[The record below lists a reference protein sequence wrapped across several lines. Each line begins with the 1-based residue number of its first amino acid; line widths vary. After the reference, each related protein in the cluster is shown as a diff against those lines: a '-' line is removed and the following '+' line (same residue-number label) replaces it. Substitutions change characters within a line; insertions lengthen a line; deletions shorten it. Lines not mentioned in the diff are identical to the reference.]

1 MRQLRV
7 EKPPI
12 RGTDVMDW
20 QTFLINQGLLTD
32 VADGIFGPS
41 TAKASRDY
49 QTNVGIGADGVV
61 GPFTLARALDGGLT
75 STAEPLQ
82 AGMDANVNC
91 TELASNIAVARIKF
105 VVRYY
110 SKFSSKALTLTE
122 ARALSGAGL
131 QLMTVYQDTNDKLEF
146 FTTDIG
152 AEQARRALDLAGGI
166 GQPEGSAIYFA
177 ADFDPAPDDVRGPLM
192 EYFHA
197 VHDVFATSPYSVG
210 VYGSGLA
217 CRLIRDSGFAKFTWL
232 SQSTGF
238 RDYRAFL
245 PQADVVQAAPARDL
259 IPQKLN
265 IDDDIAQSADFGAFQ
280 LSTAT

>member
-1 MRQLRV
+1 M
-7 EKPPI
+7 

-20 QTFLINQGLLTD
+20 QTFLVNQGLLTD
-32 VADGIFGPS
+32 AADGIFSPD
-41 TAKASRDY
+41 TAKASRAY
-49 QTNVGIGADGVV
+49 QTKAGIEADGVV
-61 GPFTLARALDGGLT
+61 GAFTLARALDDGLT
-75 STAEPLQ
+75 STDGTLQ

-91 TELASNIAVARIKF
+91 TQFASNIAAARIEF

-110 SKFSSKALTLTE
+110 SKVSSKALTPAE
-122 ARALSGAGL
+122 ARALSDAGL
-131 QLMTVYQDTNDKLEF
+131 RLMTIYQDSNNKLDF
-146 FTTDIG
+146 FTADIG
-152 AEQARRALDLAGGI
+152 TNQARKALDLAAGI
-166 GQPEGSAIYFA
+166 GQPGASAIYFA
-177 ADFDPAPDDVRGPLM
+177 VDFDPAPDDARGPVM

-197 VHDVFATSPYSVG
+197 VHDVLASSPYSVG
-210 VYGSGLA
+210 VYGSGLT

-259 IPQKLN
+259 IPKKLN

-280 LSTAT
+280 MSPAT